1 MTWVF
6 FLAAI
11 AFVFVGL
18 GGSLYS
24 AGKAI
29 EANRLSKTG
38 VLTEATVVRVD
49 VEEVRTRENDMD
61 VFKKRYREVV
71 AYQTPSGEAFETR
84 LVAKSE
90 GEPRLAPG
98 DRVAIRYD
106 AANPERAVEAHG
118 SRAFR
123 DAVAGAVFGMVFAL
137 AAAFLAM
144 KTGKGLTAVHSGA
157 VVWAAGALLA
167 AVLLIALWCV
177 RGTIA
182 LPDMKPFTG
191 RLRVESGERTTITTF
206 RDGKPLSER
215 VYVRGRALKEQAPE
229 R

>member
-61 VFKKRYREVV
+61 VFK
-71 AYQTPSGEAFETR
+71 
-84 LVAKSE
+84 
-90 GEPRLAPG
+90 
-98 DRVAIRYD
+98 
-106 AANPERAVEAHG
+106 
-118 SRAFR
+118 
-123 DAVAGAVFGMVFAL
+123 
-137 AAAFLAM
+137 
-144 KTGKGLTAVHSGA
+144 
-157 VVWAAGALLA
+157 
-167 AVLLIALWCV
+167 
-177 RGTIA
+177 
-182 LPDMKPFTG
+182 
-191 RLRVESGERTTITTF
+191 
-206 RDGKPLSER
+206 
-215 VYVRGRALKEQAPE
+215 
-229 R
+229 